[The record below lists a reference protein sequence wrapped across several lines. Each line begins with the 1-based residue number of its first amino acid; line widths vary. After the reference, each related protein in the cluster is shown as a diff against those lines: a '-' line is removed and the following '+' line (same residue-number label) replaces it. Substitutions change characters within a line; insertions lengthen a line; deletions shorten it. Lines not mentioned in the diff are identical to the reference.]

1 MSMVRRFENTSDQ
14 VLTVKQDG
22 GVVSN
27 VPPGGVLR
35 NTWIVN
41 LEEVRG
47 QASVTL
53 DLGEIEEHGYGEGRT
68 QLRD

>member
-1 MSMVRRFENTSDQ
+1 MSKVRRFENTSDQ
-14 VLTVKQDG
+14 ILTVKQDG
-22 GVVSN
+22 GVVSS

-35 NTWIVN
+35 NTRIEN

-47 QASVTL
+47 QASVTM
-53 DLGEIEEHGYGEGRT
+53 DLGEIEERGHGRGRT